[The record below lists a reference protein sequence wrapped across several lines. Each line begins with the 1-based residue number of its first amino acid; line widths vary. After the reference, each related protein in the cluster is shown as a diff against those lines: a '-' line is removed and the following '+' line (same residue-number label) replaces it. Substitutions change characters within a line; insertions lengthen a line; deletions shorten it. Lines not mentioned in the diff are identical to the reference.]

1 MDRSP
6 LKDPDVIPVNE
17 VLQPVLGETF
27 PVYKNLIEI
36 ITSENYE
43 LEPQW
48 NYYIDGKAWLCK
60 VTFKK
65 KTVFWLSV
73 WDQYFKVA
81 FYFTEK
87 HVPGIASL
95 GLDAKIMEDFSN
107 QKPIGKLL
115 PLVITITSQDQLT
128 ETLRIVALK
137 KALK

>member
-36 ITSENYE
+36 ITSENFG

-48 NYYIDGKAWLCK
+48 NYYNDGKAWLCK
-60 VTFKK
+60 VVFKK

-73 WDQYFKVA
+73 WNGYFKVA

-87 HVPGIASL
+87 QMAGIEALPIDEKIKGAFSL
-95 GLDAKIMEDFSN
+95 A
-107 QKPIGKLL
+107 KPIGKLL
-115 PLVITITSQDQLT
+115 PMVFTITSENQIQDIFT
-128 ETLRIVALK
+128 VVAFKKSLK
-137 KALK
+137 